1 MRSLVFNGGYD
12 SRPFASTAELDLTGF
27 VVSTKRSRVLFIA
40 HSAQRG
46 GAEYCLDTTL
56 RHLDR
61 ERFEPLAVFPH
72 EGPMADAARTLGMDV
87 VIVPLRHWL
96 YFHKNWWFW
105 KNLIGR
111 TLPNIGR
118 LTRLIRERQIDL
130 VYTNT
135 SAIFES
141 ALAARR
147 AGVPHLWHVHEIL
160 QPGTQ
165 MSQLL
170 PLRWIQR
177 LIRRYSSH
185 VVFESHGAR
194 QVFEKTTPLK
204 HASVVYNSLRIDP
217 PNHSADSRD
226 SFRKSHGLEDN
237 DITVGFVGQ
246 FMDRKNPL
254 VLIEALSQL
263 NDIPN
268 LRCVSAGEGPL
279 KSAMQQQLEAHGLNN
294 RCQILPFQE
303 NIVSLLQGIDV
314 LVMPSRQESFGL
326 VLVEA
331 GAAGKPVVACRSQ
344 GPDEIIEHGI
354 TGLLVDQDNPT
365 ALASAIRRLV
375 ESSALRLEMGTAAR
389 ERVCRLFDP
398 VVNTRQL
405 EAIINGLLTKTVA
418 TPSHSAKN

>member
-1 MRSLVFNGGYD
+1 MLPIQR
-12 SRPFASTAELDLTGF
+12 
-27 VVSTKRSRVLFIA
+27 RVLFVA

-56 RHLDR
+56 RHLNRD
-61 ERFEPLAVFPH
+61 RFEPMVVFPH
-72 EGPMADAARTLGMDV
+72 DGPLADAARSLAIDV
-87 VIVPLRHWL
+87 EIIPLRHWL
-96 YFHKNWWFW
+96 YFRKDWWYW
-105 KNLIGR
+105 KNLMGR
-111 TLPNIGR
+111 VMPNIGR
-118 LTRLIRERQIDL
+118 LTKLIRDRQIDL

-147 AGVPHLWHVHEIL
+147 AGVPHVWHVHEIL
-160 QPGTQ
+160 QPGSR

-170 PLRWIQR
+170 PVRWIQR

-204 HASVVYNSLRIDP
+204 HVSVVYNSLRIDP
-217 PNHSADSRD
+217 ADSAADSREE
-226 SFRKSHGLEDN
+226 FRKSHGFGDD
-237 DITVGFVGQ
+237 DIIIGFVGQ
-246 FMDRKNPL
+246 FIDRKNPL

-263 NDIPN
+263 KDISS
-268 LRCVSAGEGPL
+268 LRCVFAGDGPL
-279 KSAMQQQLEAHGLNN
+279 KSAMQQQLEAHGLSDQ
-294 RCQILPFQE
+294 CQILPFQE

-344 GPDEIIEHGI
+344 GPDEIVEHGV
-354 TGLLVDQDNPT
+354 TGLLVEQDNPT
-365 ALASAIRRLV
+365 ELASAIRKIV
-375 ESSALRLEMGTAAR
+375 TSGSLREKMGAAAR
-389 ERVCRLFDP
+389 VRVCKLFDP
-398 VVNTRQL
+398 VLNTREL
-405 EAIINGLLTKTVA
+405 ESIFEGLLTKTVA
-418 TPSHSAKN
+418 AAAVEA

>member
-1 MRSLVFNGGYD
+1 MS
-12 SRPFASTAELDLTGF
+12 ASYRILF
-27 VVSTKRSRVLFIA
+27 VA
-40 HSAQRG
+40 HSAQLG

-61 ERFEPLAVFPH
+61 QRFDPVAVFPH
-72 EGPMADAARTLGMDV
+72 EGPMADAARTLGIHV
-87 VIVPLRHWL
+87 VIIPLRHWL
-96 YFHKNWWFW
+96 YFHKDWWYW

-111 TLPNIGR
+111 TLPNIGC
-118 LTRLIRERQIDL
+118 LNRLIRERQIDL

-135 SAIFES
+135 SAVFES

-147 AGVPHLWHVHEIL
+147 ARVPHVWHVHEIL
-160 QPGTQ
+160 QPGTN

-185 VVFESHGAR
+185 VVFESQGAR

-204 HASVVYNSLRIDP
+204 HASVVYNSVRIDP
-217 PNHSADSRD
+217 ASDSTDSRD
-226 SFRKSHGLEDN
+226 RFRKLHRLEDN

-254 VLIEALSQL
+254 VLIDALRQL

-268 LRCVSAGEGPL
+268 LRCVFAGEGPL
-279 KSAMQQQLEAHGLNN
+279 KSAMQQQLDVHGLSH
-294 RCQILPFQE
+294 RCRILPFQE
-303 NIVSLLQGIDV
+303 NIGPLLLGIDI

-331 GAAGKPVVACRSQ
+331 GAAGKPVVACRCQ
-344 GPDEIIEHGI
+344 GPDEIVEHGT
-354 TGLLVDQDNPT
+354 TGLLVDQDNP
-365 ALASAIRRLV
+365 AELASAIRGLA
-375 ESSALRLEMGTAAR
+375 ESSASRQTMGNAAR
-389 ERVCRLFDP
+389 ERVGKLFDP
-398 VVNTRQL
+398 AVNTRQL
-405 EAIINGLLTKTVA
+405 ESIFDGLLTKTVPA
-418 TPSHSAKN
+418 PSHSAENSGTEIVKPSTTESQELNHEIH